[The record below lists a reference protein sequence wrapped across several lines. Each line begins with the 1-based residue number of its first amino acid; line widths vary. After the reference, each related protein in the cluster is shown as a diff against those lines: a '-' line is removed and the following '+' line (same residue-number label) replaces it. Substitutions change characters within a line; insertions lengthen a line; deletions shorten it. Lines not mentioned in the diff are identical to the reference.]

1 MSKPIAIKMPQLSDT
16 MTEGALVSWEKQIG
30 DKVERGDVVAT
41 VETDKAIM
49 DVEVFR
55 EGYLSGPLVA
65 ADTTV
70 SVGEPIAYLVA
81 DASDVQADDAA
92 APVLPV
98 ESEPSTAHQS
108 PPSETSRHSIKMP
121 QLSDTMQEGI
131 LVAWLKTPGDEINR
145 GDVVAQVETDK
156 AIMDVEVFREGF
168 LSGPLVA
175 EDSTV
180 AVGQPLAFIVADRD
194 AVVLE
199 GELKEADQAEDAT
212 SPSAQEF
219 RHREAKKRP
228 APKRARP
235 KVVAHDT
242 QRPLPRP
249 DNKPATPYAR
259 KLAAELHVNLNNV
272 KGSGP
277 GGAVVALDVKRAQPL
292 VRPTEISPATP
303 PHVMP
308 EIQVAGRGR
317 EMTAMERAVSHTM
330 TASLTMPTFRVTVTA
345 QYSKLKAAA
354 KARGVSFTV
363 ALAKACALVMKLH
376 PTMNWAYQPVDR
388 LVERDQVDIGMA
400 VTTEG
405 GGLVVPVLRH
415 CESRTLEELDET
427 WRDLVNRAR
436 KRRLAPEEYANPT
449 FMISNMGM
457 FGVTHFDAIPIPG
470 TAAVMAVASPNR
482 AGVPLTITADHRVVN
497 GVEVAQ
503 YLADLKNFVE
513 SPESWLG
520 GVGDAIPEGNWDY
533 DVIVIGAGP
542 GGEEAARELAS
553 QRVKVAL
560 VNDAPLPGGEC
571 LWRGCIPSK
580 IWRAAADR
588 IRDRHTDPQLGV
600 LHTTDAAIDWQKLQ
614 LARKALL
621 EERGNLAFKTDKQ
634 LKIEYL
640 VGQAAFVDDH
650 HLSIRSQA
658 YTEVSTSTIENEVS
672 FGCCV
677 IATGADNVMPP
688 IPGLQEA
695 AEAELV
701 WTSDNIW
708 QLKQT
713 PKKLAILGAGA
724 IGVEMAQIFA
734 DLGSE
739 VLLVEMASQ
748 LLPAMDNELGMALGQ
763 LMAQDSRIEL
773 LLETQITK
781 LQQLGAELQVDY
793 KTKNGETNS
802 FVCDSLLVAA
812 GKTPHIDGLALEAV
826 GVRVESGAIV
836 VDDQCRS
843 NVPHIFAIGDTVG
856 GFMLAHTAAMQ
867 GRVAAGAIT
876 RQELRY
882 DQNKDS
888 AVVFTRPQVAFAG
901 LTKAQAS
908 AAGMDVIEVKLPLKH
923 EIKAVIN
930 HETEGLIKFV
940 VNRETQRLVGVQMLC
955 HHAESL
961 IGEAVLMVQ
970 VQMKISEVAA
980 AIHPHPTQTELF
992 GELARRTMQRLMRE
1006 KNKPLDAQVS

>member
-1 MSKPIAIKMPQLSDT
+1 MSEPIAIKMPQLSDT

-30 DKVERGDVVAT
+30 DKVQRGDIVAT

-65 ADTTV
+65 VDTTV
-70 SVGEPIAYLVA
+70 HVGEAIAYLVA
-81 DASDVQADDAA
+81 NETEVQNQDAA
-92 APVLPV
+92 APITAVEVEQPV
-98 ESEPSTAHQS
+98 EAAPEKTDLTRYA
-108 PPSETSRHSIKMP
+108 IKMP

-131 LVAWLKTPGDEINR
+131 LVAWLKTPGDEISR

-168 LSGPLVA
+168 LSGPIA
-175 EDSTV
+175 TEDSTV
-180 AVGQPLAFIVADRD
+180 AVGQPLAFIVSDKD
-194 AVVLE
+194 GVVLE
-199 GELKEADQAEDAT
+199 GELQEADHGEDAT

-219 RHREAKKRP
+219 RHQEAKKRP

-235 KVVAHDT
+235 RVVAHDT

-259 KLAAELHVNLNNV
+259 KLAAELYVNLNNV

-277 GGAVVALDVKRAQPL
+277 GGAVIALDVKRAQPL

-308 EIQVAGRGR
+308 EIQVPGRGR

-345 QYSKLKAAA
+345 HHSKLKAAA
-354 KARGVSFTV
+354 KARGVSFSV
-363 ALAKACALVMKLH
+363 ALAKASALVMKLH

-415 CESRTLEELDET
+415 CESRTPEELDET

-457 FGVTHFDAIPIPG
+457 FDVTHFDAIPIPG
-470 TAAVMAVASPNR
+470 TAAVMAVAAPNR

-497 GVEVAQ
+497 GVEVAK
-503 YLADLKNFVE
+503 YLADLKNFIE
-513 SPESWLG
+513 SPQSWLG
-520 GVGDAIPEGNWDY
+520 GVGDAIPKGDWDY

-542 GGEEAARELAS
+542 GGEEAARELAA
-553 QRVKVAL
+553 QRLKVAL

-588 IRDRHTDPQLGV
+588 VRDRHSDPELGV
-600 LHTTDAAIDWQKLQ
+600 LNTTDAAVDWQKLQ

-621 EERGNLAFKTDKQ
+621 EERGNLAFKTDRQ
-634 LKIEYL
+634 LKIDYI
-640 VGQAAFVDDH
+640 VGQAAFADDH
-650 HLSIRSQA
+650 QLTIRSEA
-658 YTEVSTSTIENEVS
+658 FTEVSSNLIENNMS

-677 IATGADNVMPP
+677 IATGSQNVMPP
-688 IPGLQEA
+688 VPGLQA
-695 AEAELV
+695 ASETGLV
-701 WTSDNIW
+701 KSSDDIW
-708 QLKQT
+708 QLKNA
-713 PKKLAILGAGA
+713 PKKIVILGAGA

-739 VLLVEMASQ
+739 VVLVELAPQ
-748 LLPAMDNELGMALGQ
+748 LLPAMDNEIGTALGQ
-763 LMAQDSRIEL
+763 LLAQHPRIEL
-773 LLETQITK
+773 LLETQVATVNQTGDELEVDMK
-781 LQQLGAELQVDY
+781 SKSGASTLVR
-793 KTKNGETNS
+793 
-802 FVCDSLLVAA
+802 CDTLLVAA
-812 GKTPHIDGLALEAV
+812 GKKPHLDGLDLEAA
-826 GVRVESGAIV
+826 GVRVESGAIL

-843 NVPHIFAIGDTVG
+843 NVPHIFAVGDAIGG
-856 GFMLAHTAAMQ
+856 YMLAHTAAMQ
-867 GRVAAGAIT
+867 GRVAASAIT
-876 RQELRY
+876 HQDLKY
-882 DQNKDS
+882 HQTKDS
-888 AVVFTRPQVAFAG
+888 AVVFSRPQVAFAG
-901 LTKAQAS
+901 LTKAQAH
-908 AAGMDVIEVKLPLKH
+908 AAGMDVMEVKLPLKH
-923 EIKAVIN
+923 EVKAVIN
-930 HETEGLIKFV
+930 RETDGLIKFV
-940 VNRETQRLVGVQMLC
+940 INRQTQRLVGVHMLC
-955 HHAESL
+955 DHAESL

-970 VQMKISEVAA
+970 VEMKISQVAA

-992 GELARRTMQRLMRE
+992 GELARRALQRLNRE
-1006 KNKPLDAQVS
+1006 KTKQPNAQVS